1 MPRLVRSLLCK
12 RVITDSGTNDVTFV
26 DCVEQLAPK
35 QLPAGLP
42 RLFLATLW
50 KPDKDEQV
58 PPALRITV
66 VGPTGSKVFSQ
77 EFPPIEIRPEHSSHR
92 INIDLQGAPVKAYGD
107 HAIRVEVRAEGATRW
122 KKLAD
127 IPLEIVEPPRESDD

>member
-26 DCVEQLAPK
+26 DCIEQLAPK
-35 QLPAGLP
+35 HLPAGLP

-50 KPDKDEQV
+50 KPDRDEQV
-58 PPALRITV
+58 PPDLRITL
-66 VGPTGSKVFSQ
+66 VGPTGTKVFSQ
-77 EFPPIEIRPEHSSHR
+77 EFPPVEIDPKHSSHR

-107 HAIRVEVRAEGATRW
+107 HAVRIEVRGGGAARW
-122 KKLAD
+122 KRLAD
-127 IPLEIVEPPRESDD
+127 IPLEIVEPPHESDD